1 MTRRSRWFPF
11 LSAAS
16 LFVLL
21 VAVDVCLLVTCAP
34 RARASARCTHCVPK
48 GADAANLPSGGMQAD
63 APCCVSGT
71 IADAPNLAQPA
82 VEIAPE
88 YSATLALSLPALGH
102 VRAERPR
109 DEAPPPTAGADAPRE
124 TRGPPT
130 R

>member
-1 MTRRSRWFPF
+1 MIRRSRWFPI

-34 RARASARCTHCVPK
+34 RARASARCTHCVPR
-48 GADAANLPSGGMQAD
+48 GGEATNLPAAGTQAD
-63 APCCVSGT
+63 APCSVSGT
-71 IADAPNLAQPA
+71 IADAPTLEQPVSAIAPLPAALALVQPA
-82 VEIAPE
+82 
-88 YSATLALSLPALGH
+88 PAAIRL
-102 VRAERPR
+102 ERIR
-109 DEAPPPTAGADAPRE
+109 DEAPPPTADAGDPRD